1 MGYFS
6 QQLNCE
12 SERTVFCN
20 PRIWRLEDLAYRLR
34 QLVESRAPYY
44 SSIRLSKEDLKYS
57 VPESLMTIH
66 DVERAIDIQKE
77 ILLQS
82 VHDREYTSPE
92 VEEVFARVNTL
103 FESESPG
110 KSVIRE
116 ERVAA

>member
-12 SERTVFCN
+12 NERTVLCD
-20 PRIWRLEDLAYRLR
+20 PRIWRLEDLTYRLQ
-34 QLVESRAPYY
+34 QLVEARALYY

-82 VHDREYTSPE
+82 VHDREYTFME
-92 VEEVFARVNTL
+92 IGEVFTWVNTL
-103 FESESPG
+103 LEPESLG
-110 KSVIRE
+110 KTVIRE